1 MNSTLTTSLPRL
13 GGVLIGNWANWPS
26 FSLGR
31 QSGSMPCPWNRLKL
45 GVTHNGVG
53 LPLVAGKAR
62 SENEQ
67 TDHGIS
73 PGVRTREDND
83 CRNPEILIA
92 GAGFG
97 WSSILV
103 AVFAQHLPASATRC
117 PVRRWK

>member
-1 MNSTLTTSLPRL
+1 M
-13 GGVLIGNWANWPS
+13 
-26 FSLGR
+26 
-31 QSGSMPCPWNRLKL
+31 
-45 GVTHNGVG
+45 
-53 LPLVAGKAR
+53 PLVAGKAR

-83 CRNPEILIA
+83 CRNLEIPIA

-103 AVFAQHLPASATRC
+103 AVFAQHLPASATPRLTTD
-117 PVRRWK
+117 PSILRGRQRKAALKPKGKGLRDVFA

>member
-67 TDHGIS
+67 TDHGLT
-73 PGVRTREDND
+73 PWGVNEGRHDG
-83 CRNPEILIA
+83 RNLEIPIA